1 MGHLSIMGKTK
12 NGSLKPLAG
21 EDRGGR
27 GTLGSKAKFVRYMR
41 MNGFSEAETKEAL
54 KDLNV
59 NKQRR
64 FTLMKDHFHALP
76 EGARTSTPSH
86 KEYLVTMGSLKIN
99 GFIPWSAVPKPMPNL
114 RYPLSH
120 CSSMTIFPKT
130 PVRDGKITWA
140 DAGEDKSH
148 DFPRRNPGPLVCKDG
163 QKLWWAVAHWARNL
177 EAKQEGLFDREL
189 KSAKANPE
197 VPRL

>member
-1 MGHLSIMGKTK
+1 MGKTK
-12 NGSLKPLAG
+12 NGSLKPPVG
-21 EDRGGR
+21 QDCGGR

-54 KDLNV
+54 KDLHV

-64 FTLMKDHFHALP
+64 FTLMRDHFHALP
-76 EGARTSTPSH
+76 AGARASTPSH

-114 RYPLSH
+114 RYPLCQ

-140 DAGEDKSH
+140 DAGEDKNH
-148 DFPRRNPGPLVCKDG
+148 DHPRPCYRRRLHKF
-163 QKLWWAVAHWARNL
+163 QRKLWWDAAHTARNKKAEDL
-177 EAKQEGLFDREL
+177 GHFNDEVL
-189 KSAKANPE
+189 SAKSNPE
-197 VPRL
+197 TTTLKA

>member
-64 FTLMKDHFHALP
+64 FTLMKDYFHALP
-76 EGARTSTPSH
+76 EGARTSTPSY
-86 KEYLVTMGSLKIN
+86 EDYLVTVGSLE
-99 GFIPWSAVPKPMPNL
+99 
-114 RYPLSH
+114 
-120 CSSMTIFPKT
+120 T
-130 PVRDGKITWA
+130 
-140 DAGEDKSH
+140 
-148 DFPRRNPGPLVCKDG
+148 
-163 QKLWWAVAHWARNL
+163 
-177 EAKQEGLFDREL
+177 
-189 KSAKANPE
+189 
-197 VPRL
+197 